1 MWSLGCGRLPSGGIP
16 ASSSPVLAGETA
28 GEVHVVT
35 RMRFGAGG
43 KREQRRERAPR
54 HQAAVVAASP
64 HPARLGLG
72 HDHTR
77 VGTLE
82 WRRGR
87 RLGASVRNG
96 NGRRRRLH
104 GDAALAGSVGAAA
117 CVRRHDEQP
126 FIAKRER
133 CGSKPSS

>member
-1 MWSLGCGRLPSGGIP
+1 LGPQER
-16 ASSSPVLAGETA
+16 
-28 GEVHVVT
+28 
-35 RMRFGAGG
+35 
-43 KREQRRERAPR
+43 REQRRERAPR

-64 HPARLGLG
+64 HPARLELG

-77 VGTLE
+77 VETLE

-104 GDAALAGSVGAAA
+104 DDAALVGSVGAAA
-117 CVRRHDEQP
+117 CARKHGEQP
-126 FIAKRER
+126 FIARRER
-133 CGSKPSS
+133 FGSKPSS